1 MTQSEYLKALK
12 RELSP
17 LSGSERAKLVEYYE
31 ELIGDKIE
39 NGQTEEEIFAEFGS
53 PKKLAEKILFESPE
67 YEPKEKQ
74 KQKKTGKLSPGR
86 IVGFSVLIPFVII
99 ALATLYLLALSF
111 ILASFTMLLASIFRI
126 VGTVVLLGQNFA
138 VGLFS
143 VGSVMAVFSIGF
155 FGGFG
160 TIKFVK
166 LCRTVTVKIFKAYK
180 KTFIREKVS
189 I

>member
-99 ALATLYLLALSF
+99 ALAVLYVLAIAFTFSSF
-111 ILASFTMLLASIFRI
+111 AMMLASVVRL
-126 VGTVVLLGQNFA
+126 VGTVVLFTRSFA
-138 VGLFS
+138 VGLCSLGMIMF
-143 VGSVMAVFSIGF
+143 VFAAGF
-155 FGGFG
+155 FVGFG
-160 TIKFVK
+160 AIKFIK
-166 LCRTVTVKIFKAYK
+166 LCKTVTVKIFKAYK
-180 KTFIREKVS
+180 KTYIREAVS